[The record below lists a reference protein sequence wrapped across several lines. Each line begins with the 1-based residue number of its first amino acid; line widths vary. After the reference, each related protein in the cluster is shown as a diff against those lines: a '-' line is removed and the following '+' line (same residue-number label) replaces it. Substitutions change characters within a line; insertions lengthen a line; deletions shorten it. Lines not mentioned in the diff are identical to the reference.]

1 MIPISLNFNFTGL
14 FCILVRVLKN
24 YWKMGSGQWHMEKRS
39 TLKNDSFVKEYNP
52 VTETGSLSIIVLG
65 ASGDLAKKKTFP
77 ALFNL
82 FHQGFL
88 NPDEVHIFGYARS
101 KITDEELRDK
111 IRGYLVDEKNAS
123 KKTEALSKF
132 LKLVSLF
139 HLHSYSP
146 VCFW

>member
-1 MIPISLNFNFTGL
+1 MRLELLENVIISQVIFDFMINQSINRNTMIPISLNFNFTGL

-82 FHQGFL
+82 FHQVFL
-88 NPDEVHIFGYARS
+88 NKQESFLSFIVFNV
-101 KITDEELRDK
+101 TCF
-111 IRGYLVDEKNAS
+111 YLFDVFIGF
-123 KKTEALSKF
+123 T
-132 LKLVSLF
+132 
-139 HLHSYSP
+139 
-146 VCFW
+146 